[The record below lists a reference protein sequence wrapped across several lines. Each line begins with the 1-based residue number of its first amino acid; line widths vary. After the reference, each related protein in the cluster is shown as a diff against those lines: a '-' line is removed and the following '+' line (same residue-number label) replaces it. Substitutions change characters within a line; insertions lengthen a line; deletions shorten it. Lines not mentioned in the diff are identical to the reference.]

1 MTRKRN
7 KHREPASTGKQK
19 RRAKKKPSLVIPIV
33 VGVVVVVVAVAVLIS
48 LRNRQSAVAGG
59 TSGALATARPLS
71 PQSIPFPTVPRTTL
85 DETQKKL
92 VLDQAVL
99 VDVRS
104 SASYE
109 KSHAAGAI
117 SVPEEE
123 IDARL
128 EELPHDKD
136 LVLY

>member
-7 KHREPASTGKQK
+7 KHSEPVSTGKRKHQ
-19 RRAKKKPSLVIPIV
+19 AKKEPSLVIPIV

-59 TSGALATARPLS
+59 TSGSLATAQPLS

-92 VLDQAVL
+92 DLDQVVL

-117 SVPEEE
+117 SIPEEE

-128 EELPHDKD
+128 GELPRDKD